1 VELLNVRLLPAEAV
15 LAGRAT
21 TTGEEVAVL
30 RGDLSVE
37 PLPVVLVQ
45 LAAGAATGCL
55 HLQDLAG
62 APAAVYL
69 RSGCV
74 YSVSAPGRQPQL
86 STRLLTSG
94 ATGSAELVE
103 AFVAEQVLASV
114 SGLLTWTAGSW
125 RFRVNERTHDDV
137 ARPVPVVGLLAEVGR
152 RGAVWAGLA
161 PVVHGAAAVVALSA
175 AGGSADELAIDADAW
190 SLLCRVDGARTL
202 GELAHDCGLTLYEA
216 GQIAHALVVAGLV
229 TIAAPSRPG
238 QVDEDAAV
246 VGAPDALAAAVRL
259 ALSLAAP
266 PPLSDRSGPMPV
278 QDQDQDPCLDDGT
291 NGGTGDLHDV
301 DSSISRVSQAPSA
314 LLGPTPPPKR
324 VRRAR
329 GRAGPAVGR
338 GGTGRRAPRGRP
350 EPAGGGLRR
359 ARRVRQSRGRWHA
372 RRSADGRCSIARHGT
387 VRRAG
392 LRTGAGGVRARRG
405 RHRHRHRGATAGAVL
420 ARPGRRPGS
429 GGVGADPAPTD
440 RDDRSPEEA
449 QGPVRTDLMDP
460 AAVAGPLNPR
470 RR

>member
-1 VELLNVRLLPAEAV
+1 MELLNVRLLPAEAV

-314 LLGPTPPPKR
+314 LLGPTPPR
-324 VRRAR
+324 NVFGGLEAGQARLSDEAEQAAARLEAARSQQAAASAELAAFARAE
-329 GRAGPAVGR
+329 V
-338 GGTGRRAPRGRP
+338 GGTP
-350 EPAGGGLRR
+350 
-359 ARRVRQSRGRWHA
+359 
-372 RRSADGRCSIARHGT
+372 
-387 VRRAG
+387 
-392 LRTGAGGVRARRG
+392 
-405 RHRHRHRGATAGAVL
+405 GAVPTGV
-420 ARPGRRPGS
+420 ARSLVTAPFVGQAFGQGPEAFEPE
-429 GGVGADPAPTD
+429 GVDTDTDTAALLRELSSLGLDDDPAP
-440 RDDRSPEEA
+440 EESA
-449 QGPVRTDLMDP
+449 PT
-460 AAVAGPLNPR
+460 R
-470 RR
+470 RRPTATTAAQKKRKGLFGRT